1 MISKSTHN
9 FSLSDFD
16 IDSQKIIRDQIKK
29 HLEKRGIVFS
39 DEWHYSTIANV
50 EITLDLLLEDWLKY

>member
-1 MISKSTHN
+1 MFSKSTQN

-29 HLEKRGIVFS
+29 HLEKRGIVYS
-39 DEWHYSTIANV
+39 DEWHYSTITNV
-50 EITLDLLLEDWLKY
+50 KITLDLVLDMS

>member
-1 MISKSTHN
+1 MISKSTQN

-29 HLEKRGIVFS
+29 HLEKRGIVYP
-39 DEWHYSTIANV
+39 DEWHYSTITNFK
-50 EITLDLLLEDWLKY
+50 ITLDLLLDMS

>member
-9 FSLSDFD
+9 FSFSDFD
-16 IDSQKIIRDQIKK
+16 DDSQKIILDQIKK
-29 HLEKRGIVFS
+29 HLEKRGTVFP

-50 EITLDLLLEDWLKY
+50 KITLDLLLDMS